1 MILDRLHDG
10 QGCVREFTPANGLR
24 NEELVL
30 DRHLKPGHTLEDA
43 WFWVEFLE
51 EFGGLEE
58 RLPQICQIVKTTFEA
73 GWDPVYGGVFCFT
86 DHLGGQPV
94 GISHGSKYEQLV
106 TDTWDMKLWWVHSE
120 LLYLFPKLYAATGD
134 EYYRAA
140 YEKCFTYT
148 FTTFPNQKLGEWTQ
162 IRKRDGSPQ
171 DKVVA
176 LPVKDPFHIIRNYIK
191 LIQLAQKQ
199 EA

>member
-1 MILDRLHDG
+1 M
-10 QGCVREFTPANGLR
+10 
-24 NEELVL
+24 L

-73 GWDPVYGGVFCFT
+73 CWDPVYGGVFCFT